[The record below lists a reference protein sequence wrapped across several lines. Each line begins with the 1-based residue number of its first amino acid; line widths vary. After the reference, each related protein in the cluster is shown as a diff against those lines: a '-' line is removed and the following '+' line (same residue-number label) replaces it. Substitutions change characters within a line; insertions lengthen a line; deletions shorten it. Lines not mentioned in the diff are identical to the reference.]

1 MVYQRAFVLLSFD
14 AKASY
19 IIIVR
24 MSANVFFMCNSK
36 FKVLI
41 TGVFGFYVCSVLS

>member
-1 MVYQRAFVLLSFD
+1 LSFD
-14 AKASY
+14 AKASVD

-24 MSANVFFMCNSK
+24 MSANVFFMCNWK

-41 TGVFGFYVCSVLS
+41 TGVFGFYVSFVLS